1 MQLFLSAR
9 NEKEKNEIVKR
20 HFLSPFPFLFD
31 IHRRRPGDTYLFPPI
46 AKLQIISRRNC
57 GTGGEKSDERERE
70 REERL
75 TARATGRFISRKRPE
90 HATRNIR
97 GASYEEIDKES
108 PLSIHQGETP
118 EPRVSINEQ

>member
-20 HFLSPFPFLFD
+20 HFLSPFPFLSD
-31 IHRRRPGDTYLFPPI
+31 IHRRRPGDTYLFPSI

-70 REERL
+70 RERREIDGASNGQIYL
-75 TARATGRFISRKRPE
+75 AEEARARD
-90 HATRNIR
+90 A
-97 GASYEEIDKES
+97 
-108 PLSIHQGETP
+108 
-118 EPRVSINEQ
+118 